1 MKKMSFKSFLIL
13 SFAFIAIVV
22 AGAISAVSIY
32 YLTNSI
38 RYSYTTYE
46 EAMNQGYDTEIKSQ
60 VESSISLIQQYYDR
74 YMSGELTETEAQ
86 YEAKE
91 AIRAMRY
98 REDGSGYMWIDST
111 DYTLVMH
118 PILPQN
124 EGTNRYE
131 LEDQNGVMIIQ
142 EIMKAA
148 ESGGG
153 YNQFYFT
160 KADGVTVAL
169 KIAYS
174 ELFEPWGW
182 VVTTG
187 NYVDDMDLEMSEVKS
202 AISSMYYSMLTVIII
217 VVVALILI
225 TIIIALFEGKV
236 IMAPIS
242 ELQSMAK
249 RISEGDLSQDANIL
263 SNNEIGK
270 AAKSLNTAQ
279 HNIRELVF
287 NICNVSEGITN
298 ALNTFTSAFTNMSTS
313 ISNVSVAVDGISQN
327 VNSQAD
333 FTMNASSD
341 VDNIGNNI
349 LITEKEVEKLDNNAQ
364 NMQTAN
370 EKSALSLNELVAV
383 NNTAKQQINNMYEQ
397 TTRTNASVNKIK
409 EAANVIN
416 DIASQTDL
424 LALNASIEAARAGE
438 AGRGFAV
445 VAEQIGG
452 LAQQSASNV
461 IEIGKVLD
469 ELLENSSQSLNIMED
484 IIKHMETQSTYVNA
498 TQESYKTLTTDLKT
512 CIDSIASIHSI
523 TESIETQRRNITDE
537 LSKLNASAQD
547 NAASTEETFAMTE
560 ELSSLVESSTD
571 TIKSLE
577 ESVRLLNEDVH
588 KFKLE

>member
-1 MKKMSFKSFLIL
+1 MKKMSFKLFLIL
-13 SFAFIAIVV
+13 SSAFIAIVV

-38 RYSYTTYE
+38 RYCYTTYE

-174 ELFEPWGW
+174 EAFEPWGW

-187 NYVDDMDLEMSEVKS
+187 NYVDDMDTQMSAVKND
-202 AISSMYYSMLTVIII
+202 IYSMYQSMLTVIII
-217 VVVALILI
+217 TVAVLILLSIII
-225 TIIIALFEGKV
+225 TIIEGR
-236 IMAPIS
+236 IIIAPIN
-242 ELQSMAK
+242 ELHSMAK
-249 RISEGDLSQDANIL
+249 RMAEGDVSQDANIL
-263 SNNEIGK
+263 SDNEIGK

-279 HNIRELVF
+279 HNIRELVL
-287 NICNVSEGITN
+287 NISNVSEGITN
-298 ALNTFTSAFTNMSTS
+298 ALSAFTSAFTNMSNS

-349 LITEKEVEKLDNNAQ
+349 LITEKEVEKLDSNAQ
-364 NMQTAN
+364 NMRTAN

-397 TTRTNASVNKIK
+397 TTRTNESVNKIK

-512 CIDSIASIHSI
+512 CIDSITSIHSI
-523 TESIETQRRNITDE
+523 TEDIETQRRNITDE

>member
-91 AIRAMRY
+91 AIRALRY

-148 ESGGG
+148 ENGGG

-202 AISSMYYSMLTVIII
+202 TISSMYYSMLTVIII

-225 TIIIALFEGKV
+225 TIIIALFEGKM

-298 ALNTFTSAFTNMSTS
+298 ALNTFTSAFTNMSNS

-349 LITEKEVEKLDNNAQ
+349 LITEEEVEKLDSNAQ
-364 NMQTAN
+364 NMRAAN

-397 TTRTNASVNKIK
+397 TTRTNESVNKIK

-512 CIDSIASIHSI
+512 CIDSITSIHSI
-523 TESIETQRRNITDE
+523 TEDIETQRRNITDE